1 MLWIVLDGNVKT
13 LTYLNEQKILKKLF
27 QSYLWKSGF
36 VDVIIF

>member
-27 QSYLWKSGF
+27 KVISGNQALLM
-36 VDVIIF
+36 